1 MQYANVSSVPL
12 SLAVFLATDTYDHID
27 TPNYI
32 SVTSLI
38 KPVRQLILAS
48 RVQPA
53 EVAPDLGAMINSRMG
68 TAIHD
73 GIERAWKDNYVNALK
88 ALGYP
93 ERVISRIRINPAED
107 ELSQDIIPVYLE
119 QRSFKK
125 VGKYTIGGKFDFI
138 GEGRV
143 EDFKTTSTFT
153 AMSKNKDDDY
163 ILQGSLY
170 RWLNPKLVTRDE
182 MAIQFIFTDWSA
194 AKAKTD
200 PSYPQKRIQ
209 ERVLKLKSLPETD
222 AYVRRKLALIEQYWD
237 APEDQIPDCLDADL
251 WRSEP
256 VFKYY
261 KNKDKVGGR
270 STKNFETKQ
279 EAYDRLAVDGHVG
292 VVIEHPGQVKACHYC
307 AGATVCTQKDRLI
320 AAGDLVV
327 SA

>member
-1 MQYANVSSVPL
+1 MQQYANVSSVPL
-12 SLAVFLATDTYDHID
+12 SLAVFLATDTYDHVD

-48 RVQPA
+48 RVPQTQA
-53 EVAPDLGAMINSRMG
+53 SPDLGSMINSRMG

-73 GIERAWKDNYVNALK
+73 AIERSWKDNYATALK
-88 ALGYP
+88 TLGYP
-93 ERVISRIRINPAED
+93 DRVISRIRINPTKE

-119 QRSFKK
+119 QRAFKK
-125 VGKYTIGGKFDFI
+125 IGKYTIGGKYDFI

-143 EDFKTTSTFT
+143 EDFKSTSTYT

-170 RWLNPKLVTRDE
+170 RWLNPELVTRDE

-200 PSYPQKRIQ
+200 PAYPQKRIQ
-209 ERVLKLKSLPETD
+209 ERVLKLKSISETE
-222 AYVRRKLALIEQYWD
+222 AYVRRKLALLEQYWD
-237 APEDQIPDCLDADL
+237 ANESDIPECLDADL
-251 WRSEP
+251 WRSDP

-261 KNKDKVGGR
+261 KNKEKTGR
-270 STKNFETKQ
+270 STKNFDNKQ
-279 EAYDRLAVDGHVG
+279 DAYTRMAVDGNTG
-292 VVIEHPGQVKACHYC
+292 TVIEYPGQVKACLYC
-307 AGATVCTQKDRLI
+307 QGFSVCTQKDRL
-320 AAGDLVV
+320 AACGDLDLGT
-327 SA
+327 